1 MKNGKQTTGRSLGFS
16 QLQSAETAS
25 IMSLNFKKIANSQED
40 LANKTM
46 KMMEVMAVISNKRG
60 MTMQETSDR
69 IRSAMNGEADGAD
82 ELGVNVRISAMKQ
95 SEAYKQMADGAPWDQ
110 LDDHMQTTIRYHHIL
125 NEVSRNLGMTIQD
138 TTAQRMAVFTATLAD
153 VRLALG
159 QAFLPILHVVLTD
172 LNNSR

>member
-1 MKNGKQTTGRSLGFS
+1 
-16 QLQSAETAS
+16 
-25 IMSLNFKKIANSQED
+25 
-40 LANKTM
+40 
-46 KMMEVMAVISNKRG
+46 
-60 MTMQETSDR
+60 MQETSDR

-110 LDDHMQTTIRYHHIL
+110 LNDHMQTTIRYHHIL
-125 NEVSRNLGMTIQD
+125 NEVSKNLGMTMQD

-159 QAFLPILHVVLTD
+159 QAFLPILHVVFQ
-172 LNNSR
+172 S